1 MRLTSRRLR
10 LGFLV
15 LVLAAVGVS
24 IWSGFQKL
32 GWFTLWQGTELR
44 IRNGVAEFRHIHA
57 LRESV
62 TEEQFRADP
71 ANHTVIPPVPMPWE
85 FSFIPNQHR
94 GLGGGTGM
102 VSPADF
108 WSLRFPLWVLPTTF
122 LLLWGLVVGFRR
134 LRTSP
139 KMTGDA
145 PPSYLEQP
153 TPTVTSTPPPAL
165 RTA

>member
-15 LVLAAVGVS
+15 LVLATVGVS

-71 ANHTVIPPVPMPWE
+71 ANHTVIPPAPVPWE
-85 FSFIPNQHR
+85 FSFIPDQHR

-108 WSLRFPLWVLPTTF
+108 WSLRFPLWMLPATF
-122 LLLWGLVVGFRR
+122 LLLWWLVVGFRR
-134 LRTSP
+134 LRSSP
-139 KMTGDA
+139 RATAEAPLSHPEPSVPDA
-145 PPSYLEQP
+145 SSPPS
-153 TPTVTSTPPPAL
+153 PAL